1 MVAGASGVQA
11 LAGVADSFGQPR
23 LDIQVHVFEVCAPLE
38 AATLDVG
45 EDRVK
50 TGDNFLDIAAIEHAN
65 LAEHARVRLAAGNVL
80 AIQARVKAHRLGE
93 FLDEGRGG
101 FGEAAAPQFLICR
114 SEEHTSEL
122 QSLMRIS
129 YAVFC
134 LNQKTQ

>member
-1 MVAGASGVQA
+1 MRIS
-11 LAGVADSFGQPR
+11 DWSS
-23 LDIQVHVFEVCAPLE
+23 DVCSSDLFAPLE

-101 FGEAAAPQFLICR
+101 FGEAADR
-114 SEEHTSEL
+114 KST
-122 QSLMRIS
+122 R
-129 YAVFC
+129 
-134 LNQKTQ
+134 LNSSH